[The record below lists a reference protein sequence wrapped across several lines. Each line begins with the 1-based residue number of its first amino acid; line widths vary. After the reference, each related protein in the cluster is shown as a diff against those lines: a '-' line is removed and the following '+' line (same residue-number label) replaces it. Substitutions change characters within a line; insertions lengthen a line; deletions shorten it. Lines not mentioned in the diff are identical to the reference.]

1 MQNARHMQIPLRAQ
15 DPHNIQ
21 KLCIPQALHG
31 TTSSIALTTS
41 QGTPLP
47 LELEQQRLPTT
58 SVVQKQV
65 SLLRT
70 MTLTLVVWEVTWT
83 TETVA
88 LGVLACQCSLQHLRA
103 LLFNVRF
110 FSCFGRFVCF
120 PAVDQAKLLL
130 C

>member
-1 MQNARHMQIPLRAQ
+1 MQNARHTQIPLRAQ
-15 DPHNIQ
+15 DPHTFQ
-21 KLCIPQALHG
+21 TLCIIHHLLG
-31 TTSSIALTTS
+31 TTSSIALPTS

-47 LELEQQRLPTT
+47 LESEQQGQPTT
-58 SVVQKQV
+58 SVVQKQA
-65 SLLRT
+65 SLPRT
-70 MTLTLVVWEVTWT
+70 MTLTLVVWEVIWPMT
-83 TETVA
+83 TVA

-110 FSCFGRFVCF
+110 FSCFGRFVGL